1 MSNNP
6 FDGIS
11 VAIPSGILA
20 RAMMD
25 ISISMIASM
34 VMDDV
39 VKRCPAIRLI
49 SREEFNIYAVD
60 TTIEFS
66 GKMDRLEDI
75 LEANKHLPPVLLMKM
90 GGDEVKKIVKELGDV
105 CINSYY
111 QNHPGDR
118 PARTA

>member
-1 MSNNP
+1 MKKASNAAVN
-6 FDGIS
+6 
-11 VAIPSGILA
+11 LM
-20 RAMMD
+20 MMD

-60 TTIEFS
+60 TTVEFS

>member
-1 MSNNP
+1 MKKASDAAVN
-6 FDGIS
+6 
-11 VAIPSGILA
+11 LM
-20 RAMMD
+20 MMD

-60 TTIEFS
+60 MTMEFS
-66 GKMDRLEDI
+66 GKMDYLEGVF
-75 LEANKHLPPVLLMKM
+75 EANEDLPLDQLIKM
-90 GGDEVKKIVKELGDV
+90 GGSEIKRVVKELADI